1 MKDRVCL
8 DISINNN
15 IAKIDS
21 RHNYPTINV
30 DEFEKIRI
38 ANTNNP
44 MISHLNVNHLR
55 NKICEIRELTRRL
68 YPNVLAISETKIDTS
83 FPNAMFTIDEYYN
96 PADFRKDRDGN
107 GGGLLI
113 YIKKGTPCKRLK
125 TYEEANI
132 ESICFEITIK
142 SRKWFILAFYR
153 PPNNENI
160 HTFFNYISKC
170 TEKALCKYENI
181 VLLGDINIDTLKK
194 KGSKVQLFNQFCET
208 FDMTN
213 LIKSNTCFTKSSE
226 SSIDIILTNRP
237 RFFFHCQSVETG
249 ISDVHTMVCTLMR
262 SQIKKVNPVKI
273 Q

>member
-1 MKDRVCL
+1 MTTCYQDNML
-8 DISINNN
+8 
-15 IAKIDS
+15 
-21 RHNYPTINV
+21 
-30 DEFEKIRI
+30 
-38 ANTNNP
+38 
-44 MISHLNVNHLR
+44 
-55 NKICEIRELTRRL
+55 
-68 YPNVLAISETKIDTS
+68 
-83 FPNAMFTIDEYYN
+83 
-96 PADFRKDRDGN
+96 
-107 GGGLLI
+107 
-113 YIKKGTPCKRLK
+113 
-125 TYEEANI
+125 
-132 ESICFEITIK
+132 

-153 PPNNENI
+153 PPKNENL

-249 ISDVHTMVCTLMR
+249 ISDVHTMVCTLMGWVSMGGYYTVTLKR
-262 SQIKKVNPVKI
+262 IWIAWKRWKLWKTNFRYVNLF
-273 Q
+273 